1 MDSLMERKL
10 FVGVS
15 FNVLSFIIGHH
26 FLYFHTIF
34 VKSTDF
40 IVLYAFV

>member
-1 MDSLMERKL
+1 MDREL
-10 FVGVS
+10 FVGVC
-15 FNVLSFIIGHH
+15 FNVLSFIMGHL

-40 IVLYAFV
+40 IVLYASV